1 MIIFEDVTYTYPSGS
16 GLFNA
21 NIRID
26 DGEFVYLIGPTGSG
40 KTTIMRLIYM
50 DLFPTSGNLKI
61 QGISSLKLKKR
72 KIAKLRIDIGMIF
85 QDYKLL
91 TDRTVYE
98 NVALPLHVLGTQKKK
113 VDEMVMSILME
124 FGLEEQA
131 QNYPRELSGGE
142 LQRACIARGLVKK
155 PHILLADEPTGNLD
169 PASAFQ
175 IIKLLE
181 KINANGTTVL
191 MASHDYGLIKDR
203 PARFIEVQNGIV
215 HNE

>member
-21 NIRID
+21 NIRVE

-113 VDEMVMSILME
+113 ADEMVMAILME

>member
-113 VDEMVMSILME
+113 ADEMVMAILME
-124 FGLEEQA
+124 FGLVEQA

>member
-113 VDEMVMSILME
+113 ADEMVMSILME

>member
-1 MIIFEDVTYTYPSGS
+1 MIIFEDVTYTYPSGI

-113 VDEMVMSILME
+113 ADEMVMAILME

>member
-1 MIIFEDVTYTYPSGS
+1 MILFEDVTYTYPSGS

-21 NIRID
+21 NIRIE

-50 DLFPTSGNLKI
+50 DLFPINGNLKI
-61 QGISSLKLKKR
+61 QGVSSLKLKKR

-91 TDRTVYE
+91 PNRTLYE
-98 NVALPLHVLGTQKKK
+98 NVALPLHVLGTHKKK
-113 VDEMVMSILME
+113 AHEMVMAILME

-181 KINANGTTVL
+181 KINSNGTTVL

-203 PARFIEVQNGIV
+203 PARFIEIQNGIV

>member
-1 MIIFEDVTYTYPSGS
+1 MIIFEDVTYTYPSGI

-85 QDYKLL
+85 QDYQLL

-113 VDEMVMSILME
+113 ADEMVMAILME